1 MLHITGTMHEQN
13 RIDDRNKVIS
23 FNWPNVPIDI
33 EYNFEGYYLNNARE
47 YDLGSVMQYG
57 LTV

>member
-13 RIDDRNKVIS
+13 RIDDRNEVIS
-23 FNWPNVPIDI
+23 FNWPNVPFDS
-33 EYNFEGYYLNNARE
+33 ESNFEGYYLNNARE